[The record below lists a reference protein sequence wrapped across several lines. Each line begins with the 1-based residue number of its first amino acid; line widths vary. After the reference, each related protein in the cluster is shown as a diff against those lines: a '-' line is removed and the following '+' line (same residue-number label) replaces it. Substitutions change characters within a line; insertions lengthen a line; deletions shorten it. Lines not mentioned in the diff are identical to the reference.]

1 MAQDRARRSDA
12 RSFIQ
17 TSLLKSQMPV
27 SAGAFPFFFIVFDCS
42 IFYIK
47 KLSDSFSQIRPLFQR
62 ALAELASEFGT
73 SGTDMRNQL
82 KSLQL
87 NYGLVIKI

>member
-17 TSLLKSQMPV
+17 TSLLKSHPSM

-42 IFYIK
+42 IFK
-47 KLSDSFSQIRPLFQR
+47 KSGDTQNFL
-62 ALAELASEFGT
+62 SEFFCGNVCIGT
-73 SGTDMRNQL
+73 TVPGEKLEVEGNIKVSGTGMWHHG
-82 KSLQL
+82 K
-87 NYGLVIKI
+87 